1 MSHTNNVR
9 NSSFSCDDAPKGV
22 RIFFA
27 KLFEENEAKLAE
39 KLVFATLLDNNG
51 EPRRQ
56 VGGLLTD
63 FGTLVV
69 EPPKDRGYCDL
80 FSNDSVAI
88 THIPPIWVR

>member
-1 MSHTNNVR
+1 LSHTNDIR
-9 NSSFSCDDAPKGV
+9 NSSFSSDDAPKG
-22 RIFFA
+22 IGILFT
-27 KLFEENEAKLAE
+27 KLFEENEAKLAQ

-51 EPRRQ
+51 KPRRQ
-56 VGGLLTD
+56 IGGLLTD

-88 THIPPIWVR
+88 IHLPPICVR